1 MSDVIITVRGEHEK
15 RVAPEEGVV
24 RATVRARGPQRG
36 PVVERLAAL
45 AEPLRT
51 DLTARTADG
60 SVREWSSE
68 HVAVWVD
75 HPTNNE
81 GQQLPPIHHASV
93 DITAT
98 FTDLTALSWWV
109 SDAASKDGIQINGVT
124 WRLTHK
130 TRTATEA
137 AVAAEAV
144 SVAVARAAAYATAI
158 GRATIEPVEIADLG
172 LLSGGGGSGP
182 HPVGARAM
190 MFASAESSGGLEL
203 QPQDIVI
210 TAAVEAR
217 FAAH

>member
-24 RATVRARGPQRG
+24 RVTVRARGPQRG
-36 PVVERLAAL
+36 PVVEQLAAL

-75 HPTNNE
+75 HPSNAE

-109 SDAASKDGIQINGVT
+109 SDVASRDGVQVDDVT
-124 WRLTHK
+124 WRLTRK
-130 TRTATEA
+130 TRTDTEA
-137 AVAAEAV
+137 AVAADAV

-172 LLSGGGGSGP
+172 LLTDGGGNGGP
-182 HPVGARAM
+182 QPIARAM
-190 MFASAESSGGLEL
+190 MFASAESGAHLEL
-203 QPQDIVI
+203 KPQDIVV

-217 FAAH
+217 FTAR